1 MKTIR
6 DFFAKEAVRADI
18 DGIAS
23 NACLAPKVDSSTKN
37 QKKNKKR
44 KRPTL
49 PEKSVSIHFGIEDKV
64 HTVMIDGVRS
74 LDDLNITLTGN
85 FQNHSKDTII
95 NFLAGFGRFIQ

>member
-6 DFFAKEAVRADI
+6 DFFANPKEQTVDAKEAVCA
-18 DGIAS
+18 
-23 NACLAPKVDSSTKN
+23 KVDSSTKN